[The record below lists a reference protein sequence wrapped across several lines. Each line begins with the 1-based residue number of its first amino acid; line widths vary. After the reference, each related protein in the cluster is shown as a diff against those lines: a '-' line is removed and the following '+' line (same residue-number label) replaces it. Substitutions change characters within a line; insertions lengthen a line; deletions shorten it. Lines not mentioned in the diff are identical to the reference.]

1 MYNQLGDDM
10 TDYEANAKH
19 VLKTLNDAGYEA
31 YFVGGFVRDTLLNL
45 PTKDIDITT
54 NATPQEVIDLF
65 DRVKET
71 GMKYG
76 TVTVLFNNLAYEV
89 TTFRSDGTY
98 TDNRRPD
105 TIQFSKTLE
114 EDVKRRDFTVN
125 ALCMD
130 YDGDIIDLVDGQAD
144 LAKGELRMIGDPHKR
159 LKEDALRMLRAIR
172 FVSSHGFHLQQETH
186 GAITSH
192 NALIPT
198 IAIERI
204 MQELD
209 KTFRGQYLN
218 EAINVL
224 LETDVAD
231 VLYGIKPGLE
241 YLNRKGKQL
250 NNLSPIE
257 IFTICFILGE
267 DNDIWRF
274 SNRQRRLIDQ
284 LILLHEV
291 TKEDQF
297 NTFLVFSYSI
307 EVCDI
312 VNRINV
318 TLGYR
323 DQSQRLKEIDQSMPI
338 KDVCDLKFKGEDI
351 IKLTTLKKH
360 SLIGLIIDDL
370 LEGVLEGRLNNNYQ
384 ELKDYTLN
392 KINALQKDT
401 GDKNE

>member
-1 MYNQLGDDM
+1 M